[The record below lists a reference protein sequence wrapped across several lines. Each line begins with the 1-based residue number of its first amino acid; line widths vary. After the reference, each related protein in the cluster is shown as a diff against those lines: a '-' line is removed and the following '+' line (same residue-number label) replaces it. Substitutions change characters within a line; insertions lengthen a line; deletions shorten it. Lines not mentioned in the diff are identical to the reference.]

1 MKYSLIGIPSQ
12 AHPAGN
18 TVQGIHILAHHV
30 VSSNLFLKQIFSLL
44 FIQNDKD
51 VDEGIAPHTKGTR
64 TLSITLAK
72 YRFVD

>member
-18 TVQGIHILAHHV
+18 TVQGIHILAHHIL
-30 VSSNLFLKQIFSLL
+30 SSNLFLKQLFSLL

-51 VDEGIAPHTKGTR
+51 VDEGIAPHTKAPAR
-64 TLSITLAK
+64 
-72 YRFVD
+72 YR